1 MCKNSLFNSAKYIVI
16 ALLVFVSQVRA
27 DVYVFIDSDNVMHYT
42 NLPENNDFQLIS
54 QLMELVGDRSRAGS
68 AVVKGN
74 AAIYAPQIELA
85 AAEVGVEAALIH
97 AVINVESGYNPKAL
111 SRAGAQGLMQLM
123 PGTAKR
129 YDVKDAFDPKQ
140 NILAGVRYLRDLLEL
155 FDNNIELSVA
165 AYNAGENAVLKYGKK
180 IPPYRETQAYVPKV
194 MRLYSKY
201 RAVLRDVSY
210 KAT

>member
-1 MCKNSLFNSAKYIVI
+1 MYKSGWFNPAKYIVI
-16 ALLVFVSQVRA
+16 VLLAYISLARA
-27 DVYVFIDSDNVMHYT
+27 DVYVYMDTDNVKHYT
-42 NLPENNDFQLIS
+42 NLPEHNDFQLIS
-54 QLMELVGDRSRAGS
+54 QLVELVGDRSRSGA

-85 AAEVGVEAALIH
+85 AVEAGVEAALIH
-97 AVINVESGYNPKAL
+97 AVINVESGYNPKAI
-111 SRAGAQGLMQLM
+111 SRSGAQGLMQLM

-129 YDVKDAFDPKQ
+129 YAVKDAFDPNQ
-140 NILAGVRYLRDLLEL
+140 NILGGVRYLRDLLEL
-155 FDNNIELSVA
+155 FDNNVELSVA

-201 RAVLRDVSY
+201 RSLLSDVSI
-210 KAT
+210 